1 MAPRAPALILALCVL
16 STHAAP
22 PGWGGKRF
30 SYNINSGSAP
40 ADIAADVVS
49 IDGMDAT
56 KASVAALKAAGKR
69 VVCYMNVGAAENW
82 RSDHADFSG
91 LHAGGYPGWE
101 GETYFDVTKPALKKL
116 IRSRLAK
123 HCRDKGFDAVEPDN
137 IMNHEE
143 PTPFRTT
150 PDQQLAF
157 NRWLAE
163 AAHGMGLKIGIKN
176 NDSQIAALASSFDF
190 FIGEDYYA
198 DGRLGALGPLRGKAV
213 YLVEYDD
220 RLKVPFEKFCSDA
233 AAQGFSGVLVH
244 GRKAFTLVRPCQ

>member
-1 MAPRAPALILALCVL
+1 MALRASALILALCVL
-16 STHAAP
+16 SAQGAP
-22 PGWGGKRF
+22 PGRMGKRF

-40 ADIAADVVS
+40 ADLAADVVS

-69 VVCYMNVGAAENW
+69 VICYMNVGAAEDW
-82 RSDHADFSG
+82 RPDHEDFSG
-91 LHAGGYPGWE
+91 LHAGGYPGWK
-101 GETYFDVTKPALKKL
+101 GETYFDVTEPALKGL

-150 PDQQLAF
+150 PEQQLAF
-157 NRWLAE
+157 NRWLAKT
-163 AAHGMGLKIGIKN
+163 AHGMSLKIGIKN

-198 DGRLGALGPLRGKAV
+198 DGLLGSLGPLRGKAV

-220 RLKVPFEKFCSDA
+220 RLKVPFEEFCSDIS
-233 AAQGFSGVLVH
+233 AQGFSGVLVH
-244 GRKAFTLVRPCQ
+244 GRKAFSRVRPCQ